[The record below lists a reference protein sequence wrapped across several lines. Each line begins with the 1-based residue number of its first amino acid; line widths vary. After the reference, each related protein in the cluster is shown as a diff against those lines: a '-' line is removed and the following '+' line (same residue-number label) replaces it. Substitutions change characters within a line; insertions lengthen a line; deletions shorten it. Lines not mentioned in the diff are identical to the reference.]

1 MCLSQQLEKTTTTIK
16 KNETFKRKWSLPIIS
31 VFGGPKAPRWTIIML
46 QNQTF
51 FYISFEPIKVV
62 VASFRRIWLED
73 KKEHWFFLFFV
84 RNKENCHGVRWYL
97 HFFTL
102 CCSYPRRTH
111 VDTLVTNTLNV
122 LKWVWILHSTL
133 FFHHRERNEW
143 HRLFWVLIKNNKT

>member
-1 MCLSQQLEKTTTTIK
+1 MKPSDYLCFWRSQSSKMNNNNVAK
-16 KNETFKRKWSLPIIS
+16 SN
-31 VFGGPKAPRWTIIML
+31 V
-46 QNQTF
+46 

-111 VDTLVTNTLNV
+111 ADTLVTNTLNV
-122 LKWVWILHSTL
+122 LKWVWILHATL